1 MSSRWLA
8 LVALSGATLA
18 GAASD
23 SKSLSCG
30 KPCRT
35 HPQLVG
41 ACFTFRGR
49 MSSWNGAPSVRIWRV
64 GTKRI
69 LGVSEQRFRL
79 EGFCNLPP
87 GLNSR
92 LSFETDLFGDFTVCP
107 FTAEKPGEM
116 EMVCVESGTN
126 LEVRKREP

>member
-8 LVALSGATLA
+8 LVALFGATVA
-18 GAASD
+18 WGAPD
-23 SKSLSCG
+23 NKTPYCG

-49 MSSWNGAPSVRIWRV
+49 MNSWNGAPSVRIWRV

-79 EGFCNLPP
+79 EGFCNLP
-87 GLNSR
+87 SE
-92 LSFETDLFGDFTVCP
+92 LSAQLSWGTNLFGDFTVCP
-107 FTAEKPGEM
+107 LTEEKPGEM
-116 EMVCVESGTN
+116 QIVCVEGGTN
-126 LEVRKREP
+126 LDVRKREP